1 MAETTTI
8 TAASANG
15 ATPDATDK
23 TVTALPPTATQQP
36 TPPTSNRPRTPFHQI
51 HALPVP
57 IRTFPLPTFFPNN
70 PISLAHLVWAWV
82 RQVVSPP
89 AAEPSTVH
97 IGVWDPATGSVHVN
111 DPKSIRV
118 LWEQGFFGKGTLS
131 RSEPNWMKRELGR
144 RGASRAGNVSE
155 ERTEARREERRMAK
169 WERAKTELEAIEQQ
183 RLEEAR
189 LQDAPSAQVADQ
201 LRPLERAQVPEQVHL
216 PAELQEVTEEP
227 TLHVAPVSKPVVVST
242 IKGARPPTGPA
253 ELLALPNSPLDLIQ
267 DPSTT
272 FIFVNPKPPVGPVEL
287 LALPNSQADLSPKL
301 VTATIPPL
309 DDKTAFNQAPSD
321 APLPAADGLTNGV
334 LVNGHTRPNGTTKDK
349 LVLSTEASASEAS
362 PLTSMAAQANGA
374 APSISS
380 SLPSS
385 ESIVVSTAQGN
396 GPQPQKRRK
405 SVRFSPEV
413 ESTTFQHHDPP
424 RLSPDRLPK
433 STAEVVNGN
442 VNGSLSLP
450 SPPSHEPTAN
460 TVAATPVLEA
470 AVNTTEIPNKEQF
483 QLAPEE
489 AFFLVFA
496 MGVLSVVDPVTF
508 APIATD
514 KLLTL
519 FRAQS
524 HFPPQQVALSLQPQ
538 DPFLVNYAVY
548 HHFRSLGWVP
558 RHGIKFGVDWILYQ
572 RGPVFDHSEFGIMI
586 MPSFSDKHWK
596 ETKFEAPR
604 RSWSWLMGV
613 NRVLSHVLKALVL
626 VYVDVPSPA
635 TFDEAMR
642 QGGIAAALEK
652 YTIREVMV
660 RRFSVNR
667 NR

>member
-15 ATPDATDK
+15 APPDATDK
-23 TVTALPPTATQQP
+23 PVTALPPAATQQP

-51 HALPVP
+51 HALPIP

-70 PISLAHLVWAWV
+70 PISLVHLVWAWV
-82 RQVVSPP
+82 RQVVSSP

-144 RGASRAGNVSE
+144 RGASQAGNVSE

-189 LQDAPSAQVADQ
+189 LHDAPSAEVADEPQ
-201 LRPLERAQVPEQVHL
+201 PMEGAQVPEQVQL
-216 PAELQEVTEEP
+216 AAELQEVTEEP
-227 TLHVAPVSKPVVVST
+227 AHVAPVNRPVVVST
-242 IKGARPPTGPA
+242 IEGARPPTGPT
-253 ELLALPNSPLDLIQ
+253 ELLALPNSLLDLIQ

-272 FIFVNPKPPVGPVEL
+272 CILENPKPPVGPAAL
-287 LALPNSQADLSPKL
+287 LALPNSQADLTPN
-301 VTATIPPL
+301 TASTTETPQ
-309 DDKTAFNQAPSD
+309 DDKTVLNQAPVDVS
-321 APLPAADGLTNGV
+321 LPAVNGLPNGV
-334 LVNGHTRPNGTTKDK
+334 LVNGHTRSNGTPKHGVVMT
-349 LVLSTEASASEAS
+349 TEASASEPS
-362 PLTSMAAQANGA
+362 TFISMMAQVNGTT
-374 APSISS
+374 PSVPS

-385 ESIVVSTAQGN
+385 ESISVSTPQGN
-396 GPQPQKRRK
+396 GPQPPKRRK
-405 SVRFSPEV
+405 SVRFSPDV

-424 RLSPDRLPK
+424 RLSPDGLPK
-433 STAEVVNGN
+433 STAEVMNGN
-442 VNGSLSLP
+442 VNGSVPLPSLP
-450 SPPSHEPTAN
+450 SPEPTPN
-460 TVAATPVLEA
+460 TVVATPVLEA
-470 AVNTTEIPNKEQF
+470 AVNITEIPNKEQF

-496 MGVLSVVDPVTF
+496 MEVLSIVDPVTL
-508 APIATD
+508 APIPTD

-524 HFPPQQVALSLQPQ
+524 HFPPQQVGFSLQPQ
-538 DPFLVNYAVY
+538 DAFLVNYAVY

-635 TFDEAMR
+635 TFDEAMC

>member
-15 ATPDATDK
+15 TPPDATDK
-23 TVTALPPTATQQP
+23 PLTALPLAATQQP
-36 TPPTSNRPRTPFHQI
+36 TPPTSNRPRAPFHQI

-70 PISLAHLVWAWV
+70 PISLVHLVWAWV

-97 IGVWDPATGSVHVN
+97 VGVWDPDTGSVHVN

-155 ERTEARREERRMAK
+155 ERTEARREERRVAK

-189 LQDAPSAQVADQ
+189 LHDVPSSEVAEEHQ
-201 LRPLERAQVPEQVHL
+201 PLEAAKVPKQVQL
-216 PAELQEVTEEP
+216 PAGFQEVSEEP
-227 TLHVAPVSKPVVVST
+227 AHHAAPVNRPIVVST
-242 IKGARPPTGPA
+242 IEGARPPTGPA
-253 ELLALPNSPLDLIQ
+253 ELLALPNSLLDLIQ
-267 DPSTT
+267 DPYTT
-272 FIFVNPKPPVGPVEL
+272 SIFENPKPPVGPAEL
-287 LALPNSQADLSPKL
+287 LALPNSQADITPK
-301 VTATIPPL
+301 TASTTETPQ
-309 DDKTAFNQAPSD
+309 DDKTMLNQVPVD
-321 APLPAADGLTNGV
+321 VPLPVVDDLTNGA
-334 LVNGHTRPNGTTKDK
+334 LVNGHTRSNGTEKDGVVK
-349 LVLSTEASASEAS
+349 TTEASASEPSTFISA
-362 PLTSMAAQANGA
+362 MAQVNGT
-374 APSISS
+374 APSVSS

-385 ESIVVSTAQGN
+385 ESIGVSTTQGN
-396 GPQPQKRRK
+396 GPQPPKRRK
-405 SVRFSPEV
+405 SVRFSPDV
-413 ESTTFQHHDPP
+413 ESTIFQHHDPP
-424 RLSPDRLPK
+424 RLSPDGLPK

-442 VNGSLSLP
+442 VNGSMSLP
-450 SPPSHEPTAN
+450 SLPSAEPTPD

-470 AVNTTEIPNKEQF
+470 AVNMTEIPNKEQF

-496 MGVLSVVDPVTF
+496 MGVLSVVHPVTL
-508 APIATD
+508 APIPTD

-519 FRAQS
+519 FRTQS
-524 HFPPQQVALSLQPQ
+524 HFPPQQVGLSLQPQ
-538 DPFLVNYAVY
+538 DAFLVNYAVY

-635 TFDEAMR
+635 IFDGAMR

>member
-8 TAASANG
+8 TAALANG
-15 ATPDATDK
+15 APPETTEQ
-23 TVTALPPTATQQP
+23 TVTALPATATQQRAAP
-36 TPPTSNRPRTPFHQI
+36 ASNRPRTPFHQI

-70 PISLAHLVWAWV
+70 PISLVYLVLAWV

-189 LQDAPSAQVADQ
+189 LHGALSAEVAEEHQ
-201 LRPLERAQVPEQVHL
+201 PLDGTPVPEQVEL
-216 PAELQEVTEEP
+216 PDEVQEVIEKP
-227 TLHVAPVSKPVVVST
+227 ALHVAPASIPVAVST
-242 IKGARPPTGPA
+242 FEGARPPTGPA
-253 ELLALPNSPLDLIQ
+253 ELLALPNSLLDL
-267 DPSTT
+267 PRNRSTSN
-272 FIFVNPKPPVGPVEL
+272 FEDPKPPVGPAEL
-287 LALPNSQADLSPKL
+287 LALPNSLADLPPKL
-301 VTATIPPL
+301 IPAMELPQ
-309 DDKTAFNQAPSD
+309 DDKPVLNQAPLD
-321 APLPAADGLTNGV
+321 ASLPAVNGLSNGV
-334 LVNGHTRPNGTTKDK
+334 LANGHGSNETAKDE
-349 LVLSTEASASEAS
+349 VVMTTEASASE
-362 PLTSMAAQANGA
+362 PSMAQVNGIA
-374 APSISS
+374 LNGFSS

-385 ESIVVSTAQGN
+385 ESISVSTTQGN
-396 GPQPQKRRK
+396 GPQPPKRRK

-413 ESTTFQHHDPP
+413 ESTTFQRHDPP
-424 RLSPDRLPK
+424 SFSPDGLPK
-433 STAEVVNGN
+433 STTVVVNGN
-442 VNGSLSLP
+442 ANGSVSLP
-450 SPPSHEPTAN
+450 LQPSLEPTPN
-460 TVAATPVLEA
+460 TAATTPVLEA
-470 AVNTTEIPNKEQF
+470 AVNITEIPNKEQF

-496 MGVLSVVDPVTF
+496 LGVLSVVDPVTL
-508 APIATD
+508 APIPTD

-524 HFPPQQVALSLQPQ
+524 HFPPQQPGLSLQPQ
-538 DPFLVNYAVY
+538 DAFLINYAVY

-635 TFDEAMR
+635 AFDEAMR

>member
-15 ATPDATDK
+15 APPDAADK
-23 TVTALPPTATQQP
+23 PVTALPPPATQQP

-70 PISLAHLVWAWV
+70 PISLVHLVWAWV
-82 RQVVSPP
+82 RQVISPP

-189 LQDAPSAQVADQ
+189 LHDAPSAEVAEQ
-201 LRPLERAQVPEQVHL
+201 HQSLEGAQVPEQVQP
-216 PAELQEVTEEP
+216 PAELQEVAEEP
-227 TLHVAPVSKPVVVST
+227 ALVAPVSKPVVVST
-242 IKGARPPTGPA
+242 IQGARPPTGPA
-253 ELLALPNSPLDLIQ
+253 ELLALPNSLLDLIQ
-267 DPSTT
+267 DPSTS
-272 FIFVNPKPPVGPVEL
+272 IVESPRPPVGPAEL
-287 LALPNSQADLSPKL
+287 LALPNSQADLSPKT
-301 VTATIPPL
+301 VPATELPQ
-309 DDKTAFNQAPSD
+309 DKPVLNQALSD
-321 APLPAADGLTNGV
+321 APLPAVDGLTNGV
-334 LVNGHTRPNGTTKDK
+334 LTNGHIRSNGTTMDEA
-349 LVLSTEASASEAS
+349 VMSSEASASGPS
-362 PLTSMAAQANGA
+362 TLTSMVAQANGA
-374 APSISS
+374 VPSISS
-380 SLPSS
+380 ALPSS
-385 ESIVVSTAQGN
+385 ESIVASTAQGN

-413 ESTTFQHHDPP
+413 ESTTFQHQDPP
-424 RLSPDRLPK
+424 SLSPDRLPK
-433 STAEVVNGN
+433 SAEVVNGN
-442 VNGSLSLP
+442 INGSVSLPSLP
-450 SPPSHEPTAN
+450 SPGPTAN

-470 AVNTTEIPNKEQF
+470 AVNATEIPNKEQF

-496 MGVLSVVDPVTF
+496 MGVLSVVDPVTL
-508 APIATD
+508 APIPTD

-524 HFPPQQVALSLQPQ
+524 HFPPQQVGLSLQPQ

-635 TFDEAMR
+635 AFDEAMR
-642 QGGIAAALEK
+642 QGGIVAALEK